1 MSAAREPS
9 TRAVVEEHGGNRRL
23 YVKGT
28 LAGRLV
34 AVPWRWRDA
43 PVQAV
48 RAWRARR
55 GEAADDLT
63 APARRKRCRAAFVIM
78 AGQGEGDG
86 LEDVLASIV
95 RWEGPDAGVVV
106 LDDATTDCRT
116 ARIRA
121 IVPGAVVLHHRWP
134 CARPPYQYT
143 SIARLLREARRH
155 FDADV
160 VIKVDTDALLTG
172 PGLARAAIRVFAEH
186 PQIGLLGTVQQPAYD
201 RWLLARERRTS
212 RAVRRLHDAAL
223 RHGYDGRKAHGGVYV
238 LSRAALERL
247 AADGWLDWRPPVWT
261 LLNEDACVGLAT
273 WACGLSI
280 GWPGPDDAAP
290 IRSVSHEMPMDKE
303 AVRPAGVL
311 AVHSVRRGLAG
322 ENEAEVRHFF
332 GAERRASSGDAG
344 R

>member
-1 MSAAREPS
+1 MSAARPPS
-9 TRAVVEEHGGNRRL
+9 TRAVVGDHGGDWKL

-28 LAGRLV
+28 LAGRLAAV
-34 AVPWRWRDA
+34 AWRWRVA
-43 PVQAV
+43 PRQAV
-48 RAWRARR
+48 RAWLAHR
-55 GEAADDLT
+55 GEVAGRTAAQ
-63 APARRKRCRAAFVIM
+63 PRERRPVVFVIM
-78 AGQGEGDG
+78 AGQGEGQG
-86 LEDVLASIV
+86 LDDVLASIV
-95 RWEGPDAGVVV
+95 RWEGPDAAVVV
-106 LDDATTDCRT
+106 LDDATTDCRA

-121 IVPGAVVLHHRWP
+121 IAPDAVVLRNRWP

-143 SIARLLREARRH
+143 SIARLLREARRR

-160 VIKVDTDALLTG
+160 VIKLDTDALLTG
-172 PGLARAAIRVFAEH
+172 PGLGAAAARVFAEH
-186 PQIGLLGTVQQPAYD
+186 PQIGLLGTVQQPRYD
-201 RWLLARERRTS
+201 LWVLQRERRGG

-238 LSRAALERL
+238 LSRAALDRL

-261 LLNEDACVGLAT
+261 LLNEDACVGLGV

-280 GWPGPDDAAP
+280 GWPGGDDDAP
-290 IRSVSHEMPMDKE
+290 TRSVSHEMPMVKE

-332 GAERRASSGDAG
+332 GVERRASSGAG
-344 R
+344 P